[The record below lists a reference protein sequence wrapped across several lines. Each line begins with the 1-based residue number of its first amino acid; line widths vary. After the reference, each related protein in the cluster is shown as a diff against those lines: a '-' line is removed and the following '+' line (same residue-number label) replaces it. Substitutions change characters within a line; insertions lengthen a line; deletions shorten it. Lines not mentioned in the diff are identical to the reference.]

1 MKQRKDKWIRG
12 LAFVVSGI
20 LYSYP
25 ATAQIHTP
33 VLPQNRGLITA
44 EEQFQQEQY
53 SSALQSAE
61 RYVDF
66 QKHNRTSKD
75 REGLNRAAYYIAVS
89 ALKAGIPGSVDT
101 AVSFI
106 NVTPDPVYKQRC
118 SYALAQYYFH
128 NNELSDAIPYYE
140 QAGIANLS
148 NKEIANAK
156 FELAYC
162 YFNVKQFD
170 KAEPLLA
177 SIKELEGKY
186 YLAGNYYYGLL
197 AYNQGDYA
205 NALKSFERTENDKE
219 YRDIVPYYI
228 AEIHYFMGDKE
239 RALQDA
245 KRLIKRTDKLYY
257 DNELY
262 LLAAQVLFEDAQYSE
277 ALPYFEHY
285 YQHTDKIRKEDLYEM
300 AYCYYKTQ
308 QWQNAVEKFKPLSDT
323 RDSLGQTAMYLL
335 GDCYLKTGDKKS
347 ARNAFSICA
356 EMSFNPGQQ
365 EASLLLSAKLSY
377 EMGYNDDALSR
388 INELLTAF
396 PGTSYKDEAK
406 TLLSD
411 LLIKTNNYA
420 EAYKALEDV
429 TNKDAAYWRVSQKVT
444 YGYAMQQMQAGNY
457 SFADELLNKSLE
469 HPVNPDYEVLTD
481 FWKGEIAYK
490 LQHYTETIT
499 YTQRFLN
506 AANGNAHLR
515 QMSSAATLENAN
527 LNMGYASMELN
538 DFKAAQQY
546 FSKARQSQDADNTMA
561 ASATLHE
568 ADAVFMQKDY
578 SHALSL
584 YDQVIAANG
593 VDADYARY
601 QKAIILGLQGRNAD
615 KATLL
620 QSLID
625 RVPASAYAAEAR
637 YEMALTNIE
646 DDKYQAA
653 INVLQPLTTS
663 TEKRNLIPKAW
674 SRIGF
679 AYQQLNNTDK
689 AIEAYKHVV
698 SEYPT
703 SDERPA
709 AVDALRSLY
718 LLNNRPDE
726 YAQLLKDNNLAPADQ
741 NSLDSAYYNAAEN
754 QFAGGKWES
763 ARQSFTQYLNT
774 YPNGIFSNKAHYY
787 KAESDMHLKDTKDAL
802 AEYSAVLANP
812 WSDFS
817 ENSARQAAVISFQ
830 NKDYASAMNYYT
842 LLRNNAMGQ
851 ENLLQAYSGLML
863 SSYNTDKFEEASAY
877 ADTVLSLSN
886 TDETVRTDALL
897 YKARSLQKNG
907 KNDEAL
913 NVYKQ
918 LENAKAPAIATEARY
933 YIAASYLQQDKL
945 KEAEEA
951 TNRTIQSGGS
961 DYWVVKSYILM
972 SDILVKE
979 GDYFNAK
986 ATLQSI
992 VKNTKIPELKQ
1003 EASARLEEVKA
1014 MEKKQSKL
1022 SEQ

>member
-20 LYSYP
+20 IFSYP

-33 VLPQNRGLITA
+33 VLPQNRSLVTA

-53 SSALQSAE
+53 SAALQSAE
-61 RYVDF
+61 RYIDF
-66 QKHNRTSKD
+66 QKHNIVSKD
-75 REGLNRAAYYIAVS
+75 KDGLHRAAYYVAVS
-89 ALKAGIPGSVDT
+89 ALKAGISGCVDT
-101 AVSFI
+101 AVHFI
-106 NVTPDPVYKQRC
+106 TTTPDPVYKQRC

-128 NNELSDAIPYYE
+128 NNELDNAIPYYE

-228 AEIHYFMGDKE
+228 AEIHYFMGNKE

-245 KRLIKRTDKLYY
+245 KRLIKRSDKLFY

-262 LLAAQVLFEDAQYSE
+262 LLAAQVLFEDEQYSE

-308 QWQNAVEKFKPLSDT
+308 QWQNAVDKFKPLSDT
-323 RDSLGQTAMYLL
+323 KDSLGQTAMYLL

-356 EMSFNPGQQ
+356 EMNFNPGQQ

-377 EMGYNDDALSR
+377 EMGYNDDALAR
-388 INELLTAF
+388 VNELLTAF
-396 PGTSYKDEAK
+396 PETSFKDEAK

-420 EAYKALEDV
+420 EAYKALEGV
-429 TNKDAAYWRVSQKVT
+429 ANKDAAYWRVSQKVT

-457 SFADELLNKSLE
+457 TFADELLSRSLE
-469 HPVNPDYEVLTD
+469 HPVNPDYEILAD
-481 FWKGEIAYK
+481 FWKGELAYK
-490 LQHYTETIT
+490 LQHYSETIT

-506 AANGNAHLR
+506 QANGNARLR
-515 QMSSAATLENAN
+515 QMSTAATLENAN

-546 FSKARQSQDADNTMA
+546 FNKARQSQGMDNTMA

-578 SHALSL
+578 PHALNL

-601 QKAIILGLQGRNAD
+601 QKAIILGLQGKNAD
-615 KATLL
+615 KAALL

-625 RVPASAYAAEAR
+625 RVPASAYGAEAR
-637 YEMALTNIE
+637 YEMALTDIE

-653 INVLQPLTTS
+653 INVLQPLTVS
-663 TEKRNLIPKAW
+663 TEKRNLVPKAW

-698 SEYPT
+698 AEYPT

-718 LLNNRPDE
+718 LVNNRPDE

-741 NSLDSAYYNAAEN
+741 NSLDSAYYSAAEN
-754 QFAGGKWES
+754 QFAAGKWEN
-763 ARQSFTQYLNT
+763 ARQSFSQYLKT

-830 NKDYASAMNYYT
+830 NKDYTAAVNYYA

-851 ENLLQAYSGLML
+851 ENLLQAYNGLML

-877 ADTVLSLSN
+877 ADTVLSLPN
-886 TDETVRTDALL
+886 IDEAGRTDALL

-913 NVYKQ
+913 NIYKQ
-918 LENAKAPAIATEARY
+918 LENVKAPAIATEARY

-992 VKNTKIPELKQ
+992 VKNTKILELKQ
-1003 EASARLEEVKA
+1003 EALAKLEEVKA